1 MMMISGVTSS
11 AFWDLLCFGPLAS
24 APPLRRYR
32 YPQLFPDLPLV
43 SSSVDRGSS
52 ASTPPPPATNS
63 GCPVTNID
71 LVRLLRIRL
80 CFSADVHMTFSSRR
94 RPMHTTKR
102 RRGRASVPRESIR
115 GGKVQ
120 LGYSNHGNVRD
131 GGYFFLSETFC
142 AV

>member
-1 MMMISGVTSS
+1 MMMISRVS

-43 SSSVDRGSS
+43 SSSVDGGSS

-63 GCPVTNID
+63 GCPVTNIDLD

-94 RPMHTTKR
+94 RPVHATKTR
-102 RRGRASVPRESIR
+102 KS
-115 GGKVQ
+115 
-120 LGYSNHGNVRD
+120 
-131 GGYFFLSETFC
+131 
-142 AV
+142 